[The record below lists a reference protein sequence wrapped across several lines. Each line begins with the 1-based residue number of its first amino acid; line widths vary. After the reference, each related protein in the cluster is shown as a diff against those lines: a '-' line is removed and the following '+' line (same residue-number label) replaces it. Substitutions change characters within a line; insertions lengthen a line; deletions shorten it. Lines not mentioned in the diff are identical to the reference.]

1 MNNLD
6 AAKESGAILSCLARH
21 RLAGSEKHFS
31 QFRHHSLDVHQLE
44 HVLRENGD
52 EKAIQ
57 RRFPRL
63 TPLESPPR
71 VSRGIRQLVSEGVG
85 IVLVD
90 TKLHKKPDEQGTKTA
105 STHTRERCP
114 SVQELRCRRHC
125 EDGGDLRLQQT
136 APPSLWVPEP
146 VRIPASARESPDLHA
161 TQSGASVE
169 LAGPASR

>member
-31 QFRHHSLDVHQLE
+31 QFRHHSFDVHQLE
-44 HVLRENGD
+44 HVLREDGD

-71 VSRGIRQLVSEGVG
+71 VSRGIRQLISEGVG

-90 TKLHKKPDEQGTKTA
+90 TKLHKKPEQGAKTILPPFTPGSA
-105 STHTRERCP
+105 
-114 SVQELRCRRHC
+114 
-125 EDGGDLRLQQT
+125 
-136 APPSLWVPEP
+136 APPSKSSAAEDIVKMAETSGCNKL
-146 VRIPASARESPDLHA
+146 RHPACGSLS
-161 TQSGASVE
+161 Q
-169 LAGPASR
+169 